1 MPSGDG
7 QLREHSRPVAARWA
21 LVAVLLTGSMAPW
34 YTLHL
39 FPILTFGTEKIN
51 LLDVLAACAVLL
63 ALPAIVRAL
72 LSGRREL
79 LWVCGFITYM
89 AIPFIFGLVA
99 PGGAF
104 FAIREARAFP
114 FYALALAFTT
124 GDYTAQDFRRFAH
137 VFVIGTVTAIV
148 AVIAHLGW
156 RMPLPGYPDLT
167 TSSPWL
173 HVQYLEWTVPL
184 VAFQL
189 SLSEALAGSS
199 ISARLASAAAA
210 ALVAW
215 YGLATAERFVQFLL
229 VSTLV
234 VLLCLPTFGAIRPRR
249 MVLALVALSLLGFWA
264 AVSGVTWL
272 SIPVKSTLFR
282 WSQAFADNSLNF
294 RIQEVVDNFPRFH
307 LHPLFGEG
315 LGGLVL
321 NDDPGHH
328 GVPWRY
334 VSDGYGYL
342 LIKTGLVG
350 LLLYIGMVTSAVRTG
365 WASFKTSKS
374 DGGWPTFAIGLVGI
388 ALLLTL
394 NVLSPTV
401 DTPEGA
407 IAFSL
412 FYGMLATRARPGG
425 LRSRIATVREMLA
438 HPRGSS
444 EESRGQTTAI
454 GA

>member
-1 MPSGDG
+1 MI
-7 QLREHSRPVAARWA
+7 
-21 LVAVLLTGSMAPW
+21 PW

-72 LSGRREL
+72 LSGRRDL

-89 AIPFIFGLVA
+89 AIPFMFGIRA

-124 GDYTAQDFRRFAH
+124 GDYTAQDFKRFGH
-137 VFVIGTVTAIV
+137 VFVIGTAIAIV

-156 RMPLPGYPDLT
+156 RTPLPGYPDLT
-167 TSSPWL
+167 PSSPWL

-189 SLSEALAGSS
+189 SLSEALAGASM
-199 ISARLASAAAA
+199 SARLASAAAA
-210 ALVAW
+210 VLVAW
-215 YGLATAERFVQFLL
+215 YGLATAERFVQLLL

-234 VLLCLPTFGAIRPRR
+234 VLLCLPMFGAIRPGRI
-249 MVLALVALSLLGFWA
+249 VLALVALSLIGFWA
-264 AVSGVTWL
+264 TASGVTWL
-272 SIPVKSTLFR
+272 SIPLKSTLFR
-282 WSQAFADNSLNF
+282 WSRALADNSLNF
-294 RIQEVVDNFPRFH
+294 RIQEIMYNFPRFH

-321 NDDPGHH
+321 NDDPEHH
-328 GVPWRY
+328 GIPWRY
-334 VSDGYGYL
+334 VADGYAFL

-350 LLLYIGMVTSAVRTG
+350 FLLYIGMVTSAVRTG
-365 WASFKTSKS
+365 WASFKTSTYE
-374 DGGWPTFAIGLVGI
+374 GGWPTFAIGLVGI
-388 ALLLTL
+388 SLLLTL
-394 NVLSPTV
+394 NLLSPTV

-412 FYGMLATRARPGG
+412 FYGMLAARPRPGS
-425 LRSRIATVREMLA
+425 LQSRNATVPEMIE